1 MTAAVKTHH
10 AVLGV
15 LRVSLA
21 GLGLDKTER
30 RAILSIEGAPC
41 VQRLRESAA
50 EVVRGPWITLALNQ
64 SRPTRCE

>member
-30 RAILSIEGAPC
+30 RAILS
-41 VQRLRESAA
+41 RERRACK
-50 EVVRGPWITLALNQ
+50 EERG
-64 SRPTRCE
+64 RRCARAMDYT

>member
-21 GLGLDKTER
+21 GLGLDKTDREAR
-30 RAILSIEGAPC
+30 DPFKGAPC

>member
-21 GLGLDKTER
+21 GLGLDKNKTER

-50 EVVRGPWITLALNQ
+50 EVVRGPWITLRLALAQ
-64 SRPTRCE
+64 